1 MPGNRFTGFKAL
13 VFSSIILNISIILP
27 MSIRTERLA
36 SVIQKDLGE
45 ILQRN
50 YQPAGTFITVTKV
63 KMTDDLSIAKVFLS
77 IFSPGRDEQPVYQS
91 IDEKQDEIR
100 FELASRIK
108 NQVRRIPELLFY
120 EDDTAEYV
128 NRMESLFNKAKE
140 SESHQDQNPDQDSD

>member
-1 MPGNRFTGFKAL
+1 
-13 VFSSIILNISIILP
+13 

-50 YQPAGTFITVTKV
+50 YQPTGSFITVTRV
-63 KMTDDLSIAKVFLS
+63 KMTDDLSIAKVYLS
-77 IFSPGRDEQPVYQS
+77 IFAPGRDEGPIYEQ
-91 IDEKQDEIR
+91 IDNSQDEIR
-100 FELASRIK
+100 YELASRIK

-128 NRMESLFNKAKE
+128 NRMENLFSKAKE
-140 SESHQDQNPDQDSD
+140 TRSDEDSEEDSDHQST